1 MQNFFKVLCLALP
14 MLMPLGARAQTS
26 PAEAQELP
34 LEALAGK
41 LLGDFGALM
50 MDVER
55 PSWGPRYHR
64 LPESIPWPP
73 ERPPPLRKLRF
84 YSRAAVARAWPGLC
98 ASDWVTVWFEE
109 TGNIERVDV
118 ENRFGV
124 EGNLYASPASW
135 NNEQSGATCS
145 AVQSTRG
152 YFPAP
157 DEQAAHRIA
166 RYVDVIAG
174 RGPFAGQDFKF
185 SCSPECRGGRAAL
198 RFLELADIDRARE
211 VDCKPTALTLPSCYE
226 LTVGEGRLGPFPMS
240 FRVYGSNYLNRVV
253 VEEVSVMV
261 GFTME

>member
-1 MQNFFKVLCLALP
+1 MQNYFKALCLALL

-55 PSWGPRYHR
+55 PSWGPRHHR

-84 YSRAAVARAWPGLC
+84 YSRPVVARSASGLC

-109 TGNIERVDV
+109 DGNIEWVDV
-118 ENRFGV
+118 ENHFGV
-124 EGNLYASPASW
+124 EGDLYASPAGW
-135 NNEQSGATCS
+135 KRDQAGPTCT
-145 AVQSTRG
+145 AVSSTRD

-157 DEQAAHRIA
+157 DEQAAFRIA
-166 RYVDVIAG
+166 RYLDAIAG
-174 RGPFAGQDFKF
+174 RGQFAGQDFKF
-185 SCSPECRGGRAAL
+185 SCSPECRGDRAVL
-198 RFLELADIDRARE
+198 RFLELAEIDRARE
-211 VDCKPTALTLPSCYE
+211 IDCRPTDLTLPSCYE
-226 LTVGEGRLGPFPMS
+226 LTVGEGRLGPFPKS
-240 FRVYGSNYLNRVV
+240 FRIYGSTYMNRVV
-253 VEEVSVMV
+253 VEEVSVTV
-261 GFTME
+261 GFTVE